1 MLAAVRTLIVGH
13 GGRESALAM
22 RMAEHSELHAF
33 MGHENPSIVRHAGGS
48 GGSHVTGDVCDP
60 LAVAAFARAQ
70 EIDLAMVSA
79 DEPLAAGVVDALLAQ
94 GTRTV
99 GPTREGAEIEW
110 NKAFAR
116 SLLGEVA
123 PEAVPRMHV
132 AGDRREVHDAIASF
146 GTAPVVVKPSGLT
159 GGKGV
164 KVMGPHL
171 AT

>member
-1 MLAAVRTLIVGH
+1 
-13 GGRESALAM
+13 M

-33 MGHENPSIVRHAGGS
+33 MGHEKPSIVRHAGGS

-116 SLLGEVA
+116 ALLNEVA
-123 PEAVPRMHV
+123 PEAAPAVRVVRQPQ
-132 AGDRREVHDAIASF
+132 EVEEAVASF
-146 GTAPVVVKPSGLT
+146 DGGAVAVKPSGLT
-159 GGKGV
+159 GGK
-164 KVMGPHL
+164 
-171 AT
+171 